1 MLPVILDPAAIRT
14 PHSPKSPR
22 LSRSSLSTA
31 TPRTSLDV
39 PISPPSNRPISPI
52 PSPFFPTPTL
62 SGSPRYA
69 SLYLAVRETAVD
81 PGMNIR
87 VNAVN
92 WRTFVEK
99 CRNDS
104 LEEIKSIVDKAV
116 LLRSTFE
123 QDSNVGHFHPIG
135 FEALTPLQCICLIDI
150 ILGAIEAT
158 WKLLAHPETMNVNRH
173 ITHTMT
179 AINAAL
185 APYKSFSQRQL
196 AKRGEPSMLFLQEM
210 LLSIVSTMWIVG
222 AVFAAKD
229 DGEIPL
235 QTKLWKVLI

>member
-1 MLPVILDPAAIRT
+1 MILDPAAIRT

-22 LSRSSLSTA
+22 LSRSSLSTVRSA

-52 PSPFFPTPTL
+52 PSPFFVTAAL
-62 SGSPRYA
+62 SDSPRYA
-69 SLYLAVRETAVD
+69 SLYLAIYEIAVD

-104 LEEIKSIVDKAV
+104 LGEIKSIIDRIVS
-116 LLRSTFE
+116 LRSTFE
-123 QDSNVGHFHPIG
+123 QDSNVGHFLCHPIG
-135 FEALTPLQCICLIDI
+135 FGTLTRLKCICLIDI
-150 ILGAIEAT
+150 ILGAIEGT

-185 APYKSFSQRQL
+185 APYQTFSRRQL

-210 LLSIVSTMWIVG
+210 LLSIVSTMWVVG
-222 AVFAAKD
+222 AVFAAKG
-229 DGEIPL
+229 DGENLLPN
-235 QTKLWKVLI
+235 